1 MYEYN
6 AICTRVIDGDTIDV
20 LIDLGLG
27 VMTQQRLRLYDVDT
41 PELRSSIE
49 DERKDAQ
56 NARLFVVD
64 MLFDGVEPRPLKL
77 HTIKDRKG
85 KYGRYLATVYLA
97 EPHVGEE
104 SCLNAALKA
113 AGFDGCKYAP
123 EGC

>member
-1 MYEYN
+1 MYEYK
-6 AICTRVIDGDTIDV
+6 AICTHVVDGDTIDV

-27 VMTQQRLRLYDVDT
+27 ILTRQRLRLLDVDT
-41 PELRSSIE
+41 PELRSSNE

-64 MLFDGVEPRPLKL
+64 KLFDGVEPRPLKL

-97 EPHVGEE
+97 EPHVGEVA
-104 SCLNAALKA
+104 CLNQALKE
-113 AGFDGCKYAP
+113 AGFDRIDYP
-123 EGC
+123 SP